1 MRSESWLNDIFEQV
15 MKSNKNDLF
24 GKMSLESDV
33 NDIIIWK
40 SEDYQIVTICSST
53 WVEWYFWA
61 SKEV

>member
-40 SEDYQIVTICSST
+40 SEDYQIVTICSSM